1 MSEKV
6 TFDTAISTAFRQLQ
20 QQTLSAIPDLSLLSV
35 AFSPSPVLVNK
46 TDAIIYMAER
56 KQKRTTRLKYIA
68 RTAAAIIIVLTLL
81 SAHPTVATAMKKIF
95 SQTFVQW
102 FDKYIS
108 IETQADTYPQQ
119 ITDFT
124 VGYMTDGF
132 VLKEEYKIDDGVK
145 KVYYYD
151 NLFLEIKVIP
161 DDGSNIT
168 GYDIENST
176 IDNIYLK
183 NNTGTIISHNSGF
196 NVLLISVDGVQYS
209 INGYV
214 QVDEIIKIFKNIEI
228 SL

>member
-6 TFDTAISTAFRQLQ
+6 TFDTAISTAFLQLQ
-20 QQTLSAIPDLSLLSV
+20 QQALSVIPDLSLLS
-35 AFSPSPVLVNK
+35 ATFSPSPTLAKKLNV
-46 TDAIIYMAER
+46 IIRTAEK
-56 KQKRTTRLKYIA
+56 KQNRTVRFKYIA
-68 RTAAAIIIVLTLL
+68 RTAAAIIIVFTLL

-95 SQTFVQW
+95 SQTVVQW

-183 NNTGTIISHNSGF
+183 NNTGTIIIHNSGF
-196 NVLLISVDGVQYS
+196 NALVISVDGVQYS

>member
-95 SQTFVQW
+95 SQTVVQW